1 MTDKEAIISHIEECK
16 HRISVIQEFVETNK
30 DANVKKCERNTF
42 VLNNAIKTLEKQIP
56 KKPVVTVIENTNCRW
71 VRCSC
76 CNETLVW
83 MYPKPMN
90 YCQNCGT
97 KLDWGNEDAE

>member
-1 MTDKEAIISHIEECK
+1 MTEIEAKDWLKAISCTTIDGVHKERRKEALFMGM
-16 HRISVIQEFVETNK
+16 Q
-30 DANVKKCERNTF
+30 A
-42 VLNNAIKTLEKQIP
+42 LEKQIA
-56 KKPVVTVIENTNCRW
+56 KKPIVTVIENTNCRW